1 MEVTTCTTH
10 IFQESCLGPN
20 TPESYLQLTLTLTM
34 LIIRH
39 DNYFHIL
46 RPLDGVLVS
55 DQRLNVAGNQGDHF
69 IPIIDGKRVLW
80 SRNVLN

>member
-1 MEVTTCTTH
+1 
-10 IFQESCLGPN
+10 
-20 TPESYLQLTLTLTM
+20 M